1 LDAIT
6 LLTEE
11 HQKAKA
17 LFEQIEAETDPTTKQ
32 QLTLQVIADLRS
44 HTKIEEEVL
53 YPLLREQVKGG
64 GKLFEESMQ
73 EHEEAKKAMK
83 KLEGMTPDDA
93 DWQPT
98 FEILMHGVLH
108 HATEEESEMFP
119 KMRETWSD
127 QKLTELGEQLAA
139 DKSGELKVDL
149 SVDELMEQAQA
160 ADIEGRS
167 SMNKG
172 ELETALGHH

>member
-1 LDAIT
+1 MDAIT

-17 LFEQIEAETDPTTKQ
+17 LFERIEAETDPATKQ
-32 QLTLQVIADLRS
+32 QLTTQIIADLRS

-53 YPLLREQVKGG
+53 YPLLREQIKGG

-83 KLEGMTPDDA
+83 KLEGMSPDDGE
-93 DWQPT
+93 WQPT

-108 HATEEESEMFP
+108 HATEEEAEMFP
-119 KMRETWSD
+119 KMKEAWSED
-127 QKLTELGEQLAA
+127 KLAELGEQLAA
-139 DKSGELKVDL
+139 DKSGELEVDL
-149 SVDELMEQAQA
+149 TVEELTEQAQA

-167 SMNKG
+167 SMDKA
-172 ELETALGHH
+172 ELEEALGHR